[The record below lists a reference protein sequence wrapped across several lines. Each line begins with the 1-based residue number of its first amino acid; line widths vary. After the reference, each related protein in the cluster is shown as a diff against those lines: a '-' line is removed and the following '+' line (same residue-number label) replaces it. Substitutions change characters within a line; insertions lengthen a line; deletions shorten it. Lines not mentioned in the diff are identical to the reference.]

1 MAVAVDSRERIDL
14 AGEWQIAFDPA
25 GQGIAAGWTSGAWPE
40 DRAEA
45 TRVPGIWER
54 THPDAEGIGFYR
66 TTFAIPSNWAQRLVY
81 LRFGG
86 ASYRAEAWLNGHYLG
101 SHEGAYTPFWFNAT
115 AAARIGDENELVV
128 RVAGLSRT
136 SEIDGQALQHAPASK
151 QSWFYIESG
160 LWDDVALEA
169 VPLLSC
175 HDVFVQPD
183 ARREAAVVEIVIRNA
198 HQDARPL
205 VMSLEVRSPTGD
217 IARERQEALTVPPGE
232 VRLRYRLDLPHPER
246 WSCETPF
253 LYRLTTSLMV
263 DAERVDRRET
273 TFGMRDCGVR
283 DGQFFVNDEPVY
295 IRGVL
300 LQPNYPIGLI
310 APPTRE
316 MMAREI
322 ALMKEAGFNMIR
334 AHIRPAPPGYLD
346 LTDEMGMLVY
356 AESSLAWIRESPRWL
371 DHAMREMHA
380 LVERDR
386 NHPSVVIWGLH
397 NENRAAS
404 AATSDVLVPFVRAL
418 DPTRVILDNSGGTM
432 AIDQDF
438 GWTDRAT
445 VVDAGEIERQRIHDL
460 HIYVGAPIPE
470 GVYEWL
476 RTLGQTP
483 APVDIRTYGFGSPAV
498 LADWQLDLRT
508 YRGQIFVSEL
518 GCGGM
523 ADLDEVVAGYAG
535 QEHLRDAREMRAF
548 RDSLYEGFAA
558 RGLDR
563 IFATVRDL
571 VVASQE
577 AQARGNTRQVE
588 AVLANPRVSGFLITQ
603 LNDVAW
609 EFHAG
614 MLDHWRNPKR
624 TYDAFARLNQP
635 HCLILH
641 APVGVVT
648 AGDRVAVA
656 LTLVQ
661 AASAEVA
668 DQVNVTVR
676 GPAGREIATMSNF
689 VPRGARI
696 EEMGSIAFAAD
707 AGPGE
712 YRVVARLLR
721 GEEVLAETTES
732 VLALSAPDWSAIP
745 DTIAVGGVTTLA
757 AQNGQI
763 VAPNPG
769 SLSRE
774 EWDTLLAAVEAGAVG
789 VIGPL
794 RPENDLALAALAE
807 RGVKIDLH
815 FGIGN
820 WMGCY
825 HWIPT
830 SDMFAGL
837 PAGGLAGE
845 AYADVLPHYV
855 MTELGGEVF
864 AGSFRNTQTRLEAP
878 AMIWYSD
885 VEVIPFG
892 RGQLLFCQYRLFDRA
907 AHNPLAGTLL
917 ANLLRVAGAMAL
929 SA

>member
-1 MAVAVDSRERIDL
+1 
-14 AGEWQIAFDPA
+14 
-25 GQGIAAGWTSGAWPE
+25 
-40 DRAEA
+40 
-45 TRVPGIWER
+45 
-54 THPDAEGIGFYR
+54 
-66 TTFAIPSNWAQRLVY
+66 
-81 LRFGG
+81 
-86 ASYRAEAWLNGHYLG
+86 
-101 SHEGAYTPFWFNAT
+101 
-115 AAARIGDENELVV
+115 
-128 RVAGLSRT
+128 
-136 SEIDGQALQHAPASK
+136 
-151 QSWFYIESG
+151 
-160 LWDDVALEA
+160 
-169 VPLLSC
+169 
-175 HDVFVQPD
+175 
-183 ARREAAVVEIVIRNA
+183 
-198 HQDARPL
+198 
-205 VMSLEVRSPTGD
+205 
-217 IARERQEALTVPPGE
+217 
-232 VRLRYRLDLPHPER
+232 
-246 WSCETPF
+246 
-253 LYRLTTSLMV
+253 
-263 DAERVDRRET
+263 
-273 TFGMRDCGVR
+273 
-283 DGQFFVNDEPVY
+283 
-295 IRGVL
+295 
-300 LQPNYPIGLI
+300 
-310 APPTRE
+310 
-316 MMAREI
+316 
-322 ALMKEAGFNMIR
+322 
-334 AHIRPAPPGYLD
+334 
-346 LTDEMGMLVY
+346 
-356 AESSLAWIRESPRWL
+356 
-371 DHAMREMHA
+371 
-380 LVERDR
+380 
-386 NHPSVVIWGLH
+386 
-397 NENRAAS
+397 
-404 AATSDVLVPFVRAL
+404 
-418 DPTRVILDNSGGTM
+418 
-432 AIDQDF
+432 
-438 GWTDRAT
+438 
-445 VVDAGEIERQRIHDL
+445 
-460 HIYVGAPIPE
+460 
-470 GVYEWL
+470 
-476 RTLGQTP
+476 
-483 APVDIRTYGFGSPAV
+483 
-498 LADWQLDLRT
+498 
-508 YRGQIFVSEL
+508 
-518 GCGGM
+518 
-523 ADLDEVVAGYAG
+523 
-535 QEHLRDAREMRAF
+535 
-548 RDSLYEGFAA
+548 
-558 RGLDR
+558 
-563 IFATVRDL
+563 
-571 VVASQE
+571 
-577 AQARGNTRQVE
+577 
-588 AVLANPRVSGFLITQ
+588 
-603 LNDVAW
+603 
-609 EFHAG
+609 
-614 MLDHWRNPKR
+614 
-624 TYDAFARLNQP
+624 
-635 HCLILH
+635 
-641 APVGVVT
+641 VT

-676 GPAGREIATMSNF
+676 GPAGREIATMSSF